1 MNIRSLF
8 LLCGSLAA
16 TAVFADTLDGDGYYR
31 VSNYR
36 TGRYIYIYDN
46 TASIQNGTADLGALQ
61 LWKTADRRF
70 YDPGSVI
77 YIENH
82 GGHTYDLRSQHTGV
96 HQLLQACGYNM
107 YLTIGYEGI
116 GYSVSA
122 AQSGAALY
130 LRDPKTDTS
139 VDYAQVSTAASGPSN
154 TDIWTVHKISSS
166 TDEYFGLVPT
176 VNAGGKKYA
185 PFYADFP
192 FSLTSSQMKVYYI
205 SQIDKERG
213 VAVFKEFTGDIIPA
227 SMPVFVECP
236 SSTADGNKLDLKV
249 SSIQPSQDNV
259 LKGVYFNNRR
269 RTKSP
274 DARTQYDANT
284 MRVLGADAQG
294 NLVYKTVTSD
304 QDPYY
309 STSIFLDPQTKGNL
323 AANQSYLPVTAGTP
337 ATLRVVSEEEYIALS
352 VERIEED
359 TKATQGVFSLCGV
372 RVADD
377 ASQLSSL
384 PEGLYIVNG
393 KKVINRK

>member
-1 MNIRSLF
+1 MNIRYLF
-8 LLCGSLAA
+8 LLCSTLVA
-16 TAVFADTLDGDGYYR
+16 TAALADTLDGDGYYR

-46 TASIQNGTADLGALQ
+46 TASINNGTADLGALQ
-61 LWKTADRRF
+61 LWKNADRRF

-107 YLTIGYEGI
+107 YLTIGFEGN

-130 LRDPKTDTS
+130 LRDPKTDTT
-139 VDYAQVSTAASGPSN
+139 VDYSSVSTAASGATN

-166 TDEYFGLVPT
+166 SDEYFGLVPT

-192 FSLTSSQMKVYYI
+192 FSLTSNQMKVYYI
-205 SQIDKERG
+205 SQVDKDKA
-213 VAVFKEFTGDIIPA
+213 VVVFKEFVGDIIPA
-227 SMPVFVECP
+227 SMPVFIECP

-249 SSIQPSQDNV
+249 SSAQPSQDNV

-269 RTKSP
+269 RTTSA
-274 DARTQYDANT
+274 DAKTKYDANT
-284 MRVLGADAQG
+284 MRVLASDAQG
-294 NLVYKTVTSD
+294 NLVYKTITSD

-309 STSIFLDPQTKGNL
+309 TTSIFLDPQTKGNL
-323 AANQSYLPVTAGTP
+323 AANQSYLPVTADTP

-352 VERIEED
+352 VECVEADSKVAR
-359 TKATQGVFSLCGV
+359 GVFSLCGV

-384 PEGLYIVNG
+384 PKGLYIVDG